1 MPRFELF
8 KKNHNENTSR
18 KIFCQLHGREKL
30 QYIWDYY
37 KFPIFAVCILLYIA
51 GYIIYGHFTH
61 KDVLLSTAFV
71 NVNPGDT
78 LAEKLGSGFLNY
90 IGGNGGKEEV
100 RFYTGLYLTDN
111 DADPNHEYTY
121 ASRMKIL
128 GAIDNEELDI
138 VLMNKEAFDSFSQN
152 GYLCNLEE
160 LLSETDSDLYSNL
173 SSCLEKNIVILEDN
187 AMDLYFDSTATYTS
201 TTAEYPMGLNIS
213 SFPCI
218 KEADMNGTIYLGI
231 IANSPRKKQSVEYIR
246 YLSENTT
253 QEENIYAKN

>member
-18 KIFCQLHGREKL
+18 KIFRQLHGREKL

-51 GYIIYGHFTH
+51 GYMIYGHFTH

-71 NVNPGDT
+71 NVSPGNT
-78 LAEKLGSGFLNY
+78 LAEKLGSGFLDY
-90 IGGNGGKEEV
+90 IGGNDAKEEV

-121 ASRMKIL
+121 ASKMKIL
-128 GAIDNEELDI
+128 GTIDNEELDI

-152 GYLCNLEE
+152 GYLCDLEE
-160 LLSETDSDLYSNL
+160 LLSKTDSDLYSKL

-213 SFPCI
+213 GFPCI
-218 KEADMNGTIYLGI
+218 KEAGMNGTIYLGI
-231 IANSPRKKQSVEYIR
+231 IANSPHKKQSVEYIR
-246 YLSENTT
+246 YLSGNTT
-253 QEENIYAKN
+253 QEESYAKN